1 MQVFWRFLKSFCH
14 VFICQWRTKFMT
26 LSAESLGVHL
36 LGYYLIGKQWLI
48 CNFMLVADTNWQLGI
63 RWEPFR
69 HQYWALWSIYRAI
82 CYFCQLDFDVYVC
95 VRIWFVFQKS
105 ETRYITVI
113 RCDSI
118 LKKKECTIYCHQ
130 LKQKAEIQSIV
141 ADSCNLSFRNVIPKI
156 TLGST
161 IYVAL
166 R

>member
-118 LKKKECTIYCHQ
+118 LKKKRMYNILPSIETESWDSEHSGRQ
-130 LKQKAEIQSIV
+130 LQLIFSKC
-141 ADSCNLSFRNVIPKI
+141 DS
-156 TLGST
+156 
-161 IYVAL
+161 
-166 R
+166 